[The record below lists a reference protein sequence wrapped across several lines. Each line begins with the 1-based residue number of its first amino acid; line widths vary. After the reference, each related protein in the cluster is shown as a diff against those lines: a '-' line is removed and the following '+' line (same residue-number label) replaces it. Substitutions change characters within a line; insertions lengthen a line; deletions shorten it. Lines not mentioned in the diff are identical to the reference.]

1 MTLVKRLWLTVILT
15 LACLL
20 AVMLLSSQQL
30 WSLRADFEQ
39 YRSRQLLSAN
49 LQTLKADVLSLSRAD
64 PLLPDTAS
72 RLAAVN
78 GSSRQLIAAIVAALP
93 AAERDS
99 FGKQASQH
107 WQAYHQNLQSAIKI
121 AETSPED
128 ALSIPEEA
136 YKMSLQP
143 LAGLIDQRL
152 ASERQLLA
160 QAETAMQAA
169 LGRLVLLVLGP
180 LGLASAIVVLSQ
192 VLLARRLKQQIAA
205 MQRAADQL
213 GEGELAV
220 RLPVAGADELSQ
232 AARHINRFLD
242 QLATLLG
249 TVRRTAAD
257 SEREA
262 RGILALTGQVIQVT
276 QQQADK
282 AENTRAAAGQIAD
295 SNQRISQALQ
305 RAMQDADHGSER
317 TGHARGLATATAH
330 TLQNLSGRLRGAVND
345 AEQLKTAIRD
355 IAQISTLIR
364 DVAEQT
370 NLLALNAAI
379 EAARAGEQGRGFAV
393 VADEVRKLSERT
405 ENATA
410 RIFDTLLR
418 VESASQAL
426 AATMEEAHQA
436 GEHSIGAQ
444 ETLNQA
450 LLQADDAM
458 AAFRLAMR
466 DIEDARQA
474 QHAASD
480 NIVGHGDE
488 VAAMAASIFG
498 QMQTLAPAMSR
509 LTDASQQLNRDL
521 AWFRTQPQAK
531 VGRTPP
537 PALPGA
543 GDALPSAA

>member
-15 LACLL
+15 LGCLL

-30 WSLRADFEQ
+30 WSLRSDFEQ

-49 LQTLKADVLSLSRAD
+49 LQTLKAEVLSLSRAD
-64 PLLPDTAS
+64 PLLPDTAAQLTS
-72 RLAAVN
+72 VN
-78 GSSRQLIAAIVAALP
+78 KSSRQLIAAIVTGLP

-99 FGKQASQH
+99 FAKQASQH
-107 WQAYHQNLQSAIKI
+107 WQAYHTNLLSAIKI

-152 ASERQLLA
+152 VSERQLLA
-160 QAETAMQAA
+160 QAETAMQGA
-169 LGRLVLLVLGP
+169 LSRLVMLVLGP
-180 LGLASAIVVLSQ
+180 LGLASVIVVLSQ
-192 VLLARRLKQQIAA
+192 VLLARRLKGQIAA

-213 GEGELAV
+213 GEGDLAA
-220 RLPVAGADELSQ
+220 RLPVNGADELSQ

-242 QLATLLG
+242 KLATLLA
-249 TVRRTAAD
+249 TVRSTAAQ
-257 SEREA
+257 SEHEA
-262 RGILALTGQVIQVT
+262 RSILALTGQVITVT

-282 AENTRAAAGQIAD
+282 AENTRAAAGQIAGG
-295 SNQRISQALQ
+295 NQRISQALQ
-305 RAMQDADHGSER
+305 QAVSQADSGSER
-317 TGHARGLATATAH
+317 TGHARSLATGTAD
-330 TLQNLSGRLRGAVND
+330 TLHKLSVRLQGGVND

-379 EAARAGEQGRGFAV
+379 EAARAGEAGRGFAV

-405 ENATA
+405 ESATA

-426 AATMEEAHQA
+426 AATMSEAHLA

-444 ETLNQA
+444 ETLNNA
-450 LLQADDAM
+450 LLQADQAM
-458 AAFRLAMR
+458 SAFRQAMK
-466 DIEDARQA
+466 DIEEARQA
-474 QHAASD
+474 QHTASD
-480 NIVGHGDE
+480 NIVSQGDE
-488 VAAMAASIFG
+488 VATLAAGIFG
-498 QMQTLAPAMSR
+498 QMQTLAPAMGR
-509 LTDASQQLNRDL
+509 LTDASQQLNQDL
-521 AWFRTQPQAK
+521 AWFRTQPHAK
-531 VGRTPP
+531 VGRTPHTT
-537 PALPGA
+537 LPG
-543 GDALPSAA
+543 DRHALGAAA

>member
-15 LACLL
+15 LACLV

-30 WSLRADFEQ
+30 WSLRSDFEQ

-49 LQTLKADVLSLSRAD
+49 LQTLKA
-64 PLLPDTAS
+64 
-72 RLAAVN
+72 
-78 GSSRQLIAAIVAALP
+78 
-93 AAERDS
+93 E
-99 FGKQASQH
+99 
-107 WQAYHQNLQSAIKI
+107 
-121 AETSPED
+121 ETSPED
-128 ALSIPEEA
+128 ALSIPEQA
-136 YKMSLQP
+136 YQMSLQP

-152 ASERQLLA
+152 VSERQLLA

-213 GEGELAV
+213 GDGELSV
-220 RLPVAGADELSQ
+220 RLPVSGGDELSQ

-257 SEREA
+257 SEHEA
-262 RGILALTGQVIQVT
+262 RGILALTGQVMQVT

-282 AENTRAAAGQIAD
+282 AENTRAAAGQIAH

-305 RAMQDADHGSER
+305 RAMQDADHGNER

-345 AEQLKTAIRD
+345 ADQLKTAIRD

-418 VESASQAL
+418 VETASQAL

-450 LLQADDAM
+450 LLQADEAM
-458 AAFRLAMR
+458 AAFRQAMR

-498 QMQTLAPAMSR
+498 QMQNLAPAMSR

-521 AWFRTQPQAK
+521 AWFRTQPSHK

-537 PALPGA
+537 PATPGVGNTLP
-543 GDALPSAA
+543 AAA